1 VKKGFAGVFVFS
13 THPRK
18 KFWSSFFKSLRFP
31 KAEPLGAS
39 VAVFFPCAGRFRP
52 LRGRFLVLFLRLQ
65 PPKKERRNLLLT
77 DFAGAFVFRRRPLE
91 DANCYIFK
99 KIKKSPF
106 I

>member
-1 VKKGFAGVFVFS
+1 LPFSSRARAGVALCTGV
-13 THPRK
+13 
-18 KFWSSFFKSLRFP
+18 
-31 KAEPLGAS
+31 
-39 VAVFFPCAGRFRP
+39 
-52 LRGRFLVLFLRLQ
+52 FLVLFLRLQ

-106 I
+106 IRGKVVV